1 MTRQSLRRRVIAAL
15 FTTSLIAGVLGA
27 ATPAT
32 AAPSGGPHR
41 PLTCGGQGV
50 DATAKIRYRTEILIP
65 APLRTIWNLQ
75 TDVADW
81 PAWQTAVATSERLD
95 SGRFRAGSQFRWTTP
110 VLETPTTPATTLV
123 ITSTVQQLRHEQCIR
138 WTGPAVGDGLSIDK
152 GVHVWNFT
160 QTRRG
165 VLVRTE
171 ETWNGAQVEA
181 DVPNSTAYLA
191 AGLEAWLTELKT
203 TAETDA
209 CRV

>member
-1 MTRQSLRRRVIAAL
+1 MTLRSLRKSVFAAL
-15 FTTSLIAGVLGA
+15 FTTSLVAGVLGVATQANA
-27 ATPAT
+27 AT
-32 AAPSGGPHR
+32 GGGVHR

-50 DATAKIRYRTEILIP
+50 DATAKIRYRTEMLIK

-81 PAWQTAVATSERLD
+81 PAWQTAVATSQRLD
-95 SGRFRAGSQFRWTTP
+95 SGRFRVGSQFRWTTP

-123 ITSTVQQLRHEQCIR
+123 ITSTVQQLRHQQCIR

-160 QTRRG
+160 ETRRG

-181 DVPNSTAYLA
+181 DVPTATAYLGD
-191 AGLEAWLTELKT
+191 GLEAWLKELKT
-203 TAETDA
+203 AAERDA